1 MSGPTADAAPA
12 GRMLAGLLVLAAVV
26 GTVNGLSRVA
36 MPLFA
41 ASLGAQAW
49 QVGLVGGLGYA
60 GMLTL
65 ALPMG
70 AWIDRHG
77 SRTMF
82 SRGVV
87 LAVLGYAAMTLVQQP
102 WQAVLGA
109 ALLGLVLPMRVIPS
123 HTEFLALLPRL
134 SATRAGW
141 NRGANTVGMF
151 FVGPALSAAV
161 IAAAGFRA
169 VFTVAAAGLAL
180 AFAVGRRVLQGP
192 PDARP
197 AAPAD
202 DGLLPRVRAQ
212 LRLVAGHAPLQRTMA
227 IDFLTQLAVA
237 YFVVF
242 AIILATR
249 RFGMPLQAAAG
260 LVTLQGATYVGV
272 LLFGGALVMRWD
284 EERRYTLAFVL
295 LALQG
300 LLCGLG
306 GSPAGLWAGAALMGL
321 GMGVQ
326 GLTSTTRYAGLMR
339 DHGRGLVGG
348 LGSLAPPAGGVLG
361 AVGGGLVSQRWGTE
375 AGFTALGLAYAG
387 LALLQLPRLRAR
399 RVDEGD

>member
-1 MSGPTADAAPA
+1 MDDTHAAPA
-12 GRMLAGLLVLAAVV
+12 GRVLAGLLVLAAVV

-41 ASLGAQAW
+41 ASLGSQAW

-77 SRTMF
+77 SRAMF

-87 LAVLGYAAMTLVQQP
+87 LAALGYLALTQAHQP

-134 SATRAGW
+134 SAAKAGW

-151 FVGPALSAAV
+151 FVGPALSAAL
-161 IAAAGFRA
+161 IAGAGFRT

-192 PDARP
+192 AH
-197 AAPAD
+197 ALGHAHD
-202 DGLLPRVRAQ
+202 DQGLLPRVRAQ
-212 LRLVAGHAPLQRTMA
+212 LQLVAGHAPLRRTMA

-249 RFGMPLQAAAG
+249 RFGMPLQAAAA

-272 LLFGGALVMRWD
+272 LLAGGALVMRWD
-284 EERRYTLAFVL
+284 EERRYLLAFAVL
-295 LALQG
+295 AAQG
-300 LLCGLG
+300 LLCGLSA
-306 GSPAGLWAGAALMGL
+306 SPLGLWTGAALMGL

-326 GLTSTTRYAGLMR
+326 GLTSTTRYADLMR
-339 DHGRGLVGG
+339 EHGRGRVAG
-348 LGSLAPPAGGVLG
+348 LGSIAPPAGGVLG
-361 AVGGGLVSQRWGTE
+361 AVGGGVVSQHWGTE
-375 AGFTALGLAYAG
+375 AGFTLLGLAY
-387 LALLQLPRLRAR
+387 LLLMLGQVWRLLRAR
-399 RVDEGD
+399 SQDAPR

>member
-1 MSGPTADAAPA
+1 MPAADTLPA
-12 GRMLAGLLVLAAVV
+12 GRVLAGLLVLAVVV

-41 ASLGAQAW
+41 ASLGAPAW

-60 GMLTL
+60 GMLAL

-77 SRTMF
+77 SRAMF
-82 SRGVV
+82 GRGI
-87 LAVLGYAAMTLVQQP
+87 VLGALGYGALALASQP

-109 ALLGLVLPMRVIPS
+109 ALLGLVLPMRMIPL

-134 SATRAGW
+134 SAAKAGW
-141 NRGANTVGMF
+141 NRGANTMGLF
-151 FVGPALSAAV
+151 FMGPALAAAL
-161 IAAAGFRA
+161 IAAAGFPA
-169 VFTVAAAGLAL
+169 VFGVAAAGLTL
-180 AFAVGRRVLQGP
+180 AFVVGRFVLQAP
-192 PDARP
+192 VQRP
-197 AAPAD
+197 SGGHAD
-202 DGLLPRVRAQ
+202 DGLRSRVQAQ
-212 LRLVAGHAPLQRTMA
+212 LQLVATHAPLRRTMA

-249 RFGMPLQAAAG
+249 RFGLSLQAAAG
-260 LVTLQGATYVGV
+260 LVTLQGATFV
-272 LLFGGALVMRWD
+272 LMLLAGGAWVMRWD

-306 GSPAGLWAGAALMGL
+306 GAAAGLWAGAALMGL

-326 GLTSTTRYAGLMR
+326 GLTSTTRYAALMR
-339 DHGRGLVGG
+339 EHGRGRIAG

-361 AVGGGLVSQRWGTE
+361 AVGGGLVSQHWGTE
-375 AGFTALGLAYAG
+375 AGF
-387 LALLQLPRLRAR
+387 ALLGVAYGLLAIGQIPRLRR
-399 RVDEGD
+399 RPTDEET